1 MELQQLR
8 YFVEVV
14 QSGSFTKAAERCHVT
29 QPTLSHQIK
38 KLEEA
43 LGEPL
48 LQRRRQ
54 GVRPTPMGESFH
66 ARAVAI
72 LREVQAA
79 KEEAAAFTG
88 ELRGSLRIGIIPT
101 IAPYLMPRL
110 LKASLK
116 RFPRLKFQVS
126 EETTDHL
133 LNAMRIGSV
142 DAAILSLPLP
152 GEDWKIDVLME
163 DELLLA
169 LPERHR
175 LAVGRGAIDLSQLGE
190 EPLILMKEAH
200 CLTGQTLEVCSRV
213 GFAPE
218 VFLYSSQIET
228 LMALVDGGMGLS
240 FIPAM
245 ARHVAGKR
253 RIRFKSLKPRA
264 YRSIALVWPRQATPT
279 RAFAYFREVCGRN
292 VPRMRGVGR
301 MGPDRSR

>member
-54 GVRPTPMGESFH
+54 GVRPTPLGESFH
-66 ARAVAI
+66 IRALAI
-72 LREVQAA
+72 LREVRAA
-79 KEEAAAFTG
+79 REEAAAFTG

-101 IAPYLMPRL
+101 IAPYLMPQL

-116 RFPRLKFQVS
+116 RFPRLNFQVS

-133 LNAMRIGSV
+133 LSAMRIGSV

-152 GEDWKIDVLME
+152 GEDWKLDVLMQ
-163 DELLLA
+163 DELMLA
-169 LPERHR
+169 LPDRHP
-175 LAVGRGAIDLSQLGE
+175 LAVARGNIDLSQLGE

-200 CLTGQTLEVCSRV
+200 CLTGQTLQVCGRA
-213 GFAPE
+213 GYAPE

-228 LMALVDGGMGLS
+228 LLALVDGGLGLS

-253 RIRFKSLKPRA
+253 KICFRSLKPKA
-264 YRSIALVWPRQATPT
+264 YRSIVLAWPRQAMPT
-279 RAFAYFREVCGRN
+279 RAFEYFREVCRRHAGPSQRGR
-292 VPRMRGVGR
+292 
-301 MGPDRSR
+301 

>member
-1 MELQQLR
+1 MELHQLR

-14 QSGSFTKAAERCHVT
+14 QSGSFTKAAQRCHVT

-38 KLEEA
+38 KLEET

-54 GVRPTPMGESFH
+54 GVRATPLGETFH

-79 KEEAAAFTG
+79 REDAAAFTG

-116 RFPRLKFQVS
+116 RFPRLNFQVS

-133 LNAMRIGSV
+133 LSAMRIGSV

-152 GEDWKIDVLME
+152 GEDWKIDILMQ

-169 LPERHR
+169 LPEKHP
-175 LAVGRGAIDLSQLGE
+175 LARTRGAIDLSRLGD

-200 CLTGQTLEVCSRV
+200 CLTGQTLQVCGRA

-228 LMALVDGGMGLS
+228 LLALVDSGMGLS

-245 ARHVAGKR
+245 ARHVAGTR
-253 RIRFKSLKPRA
+253 RICFKSLKPKA
-264 YRSIALVWPRQATPT
+264 HRSIALAWPRQATPT
-279 RAFAYFREVCGRN
+279 RAFEYFREVCRQHIL
-292 VPRMRGVGR
+292 PLKRRR
-301 MGPDRSR
+301 

>member
-1 MELQQLR
+1 MELHQLR

-38 KLEEA
+38 KLEET

-54 GVRPTPMGESFH
+54 GVRATPLGETFH
-66 ARAVAI
+66 ARALAI

-79 KEEAAAFTG
+79 REDAAAFTG
-88 ELRGSLRIGIIPT
+88 ELRGSLRIGLIPT

-116 RFPRLKFQVS
+116 QFPRLNFQVS

-133 LNAMRIGSV
+133 LSAMRIGSV

-152 GEDWKIDVLME
+152 GEDWKIDILMQ

-169 LPERHR
+169 LPEKHP
-175 LAVGRGAIDLSQLGE
+175 LARTRGAIDLSRLGD

-200 CLTGQTLEVCSRV
+200 CLTGQTLQVCGRA

-228 LMALVDGGMGLS
+228 LLALVDGGMGLS

-245 ARHVAGKR
+245 ARHIAGTR
-253 RIRFKSLKPRA
+253 RICFKSLKPRA
-264 YRSIALVWPRQATPT
+264 HRSIALVWPRQATPT
-279 RAFAYFREVCGRN
+279 RAFEYFREVCRQHIL
-292 VPRMRGVGR
+292 PLKRRR
-301 MGPDRSR
+301 